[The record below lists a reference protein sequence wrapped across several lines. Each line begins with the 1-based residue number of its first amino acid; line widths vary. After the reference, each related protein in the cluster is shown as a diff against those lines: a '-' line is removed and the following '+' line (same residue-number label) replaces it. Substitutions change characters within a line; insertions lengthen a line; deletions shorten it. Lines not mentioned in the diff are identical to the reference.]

1 MTARARAIVV
11 ALVAAGCG
19 GTSGKVL
26 ERVDPTMPPGT
37 NLRMDVLMVR
47 SLSTCAIGNPCR
59 LADTSQCY
67 AVADAAGKG
76 MLFDPGSVE
85 LVAPSDA
92 RVGTAAQSQC
102 FRLALDDAE
111 VATANDL
118 IAGLRTRIF
127 QLTGGDINLDVR
139 THDLAPVEAG
149 FVNYSTGAFLQ
160 PPPLEAAGLADV
172 NRDTDFVFAITGYH
186 DPDSGIL
193 FQKSP
198 CAGTNWLDRGPFGGS
213 TFTWITLSDSCG
225 RSSSFMYHWLAQ
237 FYFGLR
243 DVVDFA
249 GVGAGTY
256 PACGRGAADPTS
268 WFPFPD
274 DCTTD
279 PDATT
284 CGASTCAD
292 RDAFYSHL
300 LSAHWARGR
309 PFNGNYC
316 ADGRMDFDETG
327 VDSGGR
333 CDLIGR

>member
-1 MTARARAIVV
+1 MRARAIVV
-11 ALVAAGCG
+11 LLLAGCG

-47 SLSTCAIGNPCR
+47 SLSSCAIGNPCR
-59 LADTSQCY
+59 LADTPQCY

-76 MLFDPGSVE
+76 MAFDPASVE

-111 VATANDL
+111 VAAASDV

-139 THDLAPVEAG
+139 THDLAPVESG
-149 FVNYSTGAFLQ
+149 FVTFSSGAFLE
-160 PPPLEAAGLADV
+160 PPALEAAGVADV
-172 NRDTDFVFAITGYH
+172 NRDTDFVFAVTGYH

-213 TFTWITLSDSCG
+213 TFTWITFSDTCG
-225 RSSSFMYHWLAQ
+225 RPSNFMYHWLAQ

-249 GVGAGTY
+249 GVATGTY

-279 PDATT
+279 PDAST
-284 CGASTCAD
+284 CGASSCAD
-292 RDAFYSHL
+292 RDAFYSHV

-316 ADGRMDFDETG
+316 ADGRMDFDETA